1 MMRFKHF
8 VGAGPELDDAI
19 NRWLAEYEPDVTH
32 MVQSSD
38 GNKIVVSILFD
49 ESFRAQELRISE
61 ERGMTQA
68 TAPAVPAD
76 TIPDRPIVVPEEPG
90 TLSTEAH

>member
-8 VGAGPELDDAI
+8 VGSGPELDEEI

-32 MVQSSD
+32 VVQSSD
-38 GNKIVVSILFD
+38 GDTLSISFVFD
-49 ESFRAQELRISE
+49 ESFRAQELRLSE

-68 TAPAVPAD
+68 TIPPVPAD
-76 TIPDRPIVVPEEPG
+76 TIPDKPLVVPQEPG
-90 TLSTEAH
+90 TLPTGEL